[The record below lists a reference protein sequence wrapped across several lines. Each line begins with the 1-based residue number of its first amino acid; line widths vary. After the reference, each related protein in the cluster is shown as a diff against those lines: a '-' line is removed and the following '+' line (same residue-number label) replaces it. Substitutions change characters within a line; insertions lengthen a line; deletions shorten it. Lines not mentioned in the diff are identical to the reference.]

1 MSTENGSPPVDLI
14 SLAVRFLNAMLDSAD
29 VEVIGTANWWDRART
44 ALETGAATGTAFSEV
59 VSKTADK
66 LQITGAFS
74 ASTSEEINQLTAEL
88 ADPNVFDAWRAWC
101 QDNAVYATA
110 ITRVHRQA
118 RRKAA
123 S

>member
-29 VEVIGTANWWDRART
+29 VEVIGRSAWWDRART
-44 ALETGAATGTAFSEV
+44 ALETGAATGTDFSEV
-59 VSKTADK
+59 VSKVADK